1 MIYSLIPR
9 SCLLANS
16 VAIESDRNENQKRRR
31 LRVLK
36 DSKRTRKGI
45 LLVNRGRAM
54 MIANGGTA
62 DGGNRCAIYIPASER
77 MIMLV
82 PDQIQILICTEPI
95 DMRKGADSLAGV
107 VRDSLSEEP
116 LSGTLFVFRGKR

>member
-1 MIYSLIPR
+1 
-9 SCLLANS
+9 
-16 VAIESDRNENQKRRR
+16 
-31 LRVLK
+31 
-36 DSKRTRKGI
+36 
-45 LLVNRGRAM
+45 

-116 LSGTLFVFRGKR
+116 HIRGRSLCFGGSGVTALRFSTGTTTDLRFGANVCKPVVLDFQKLLQAQQK

>member
-1 MIYSLIPR
+1 
-9 SCLLANS
+9 
-16 VAIESDRNENQKRRR
+16 
-31 LRVLK
+31 
-36 DSKRTRKGI
+36 
-45 LLVNRGRAM
+45 

-107 VRDSLSEEP
+107 VRDS
-116 LSGTLFVFRGKR
+116 